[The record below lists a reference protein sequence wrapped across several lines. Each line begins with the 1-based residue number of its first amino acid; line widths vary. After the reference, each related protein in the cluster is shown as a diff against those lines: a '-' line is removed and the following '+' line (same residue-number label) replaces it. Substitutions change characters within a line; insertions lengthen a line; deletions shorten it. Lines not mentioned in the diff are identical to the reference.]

1 MDGKLDKSMALRVN
15 EAGFHSVDPSATI
28 DHLSL
33 LQEPGS
39 VLLDFIALD
48 KKNKDNKMK
57 VVKSR
62 HVNFFVYLFCQF
74 FQAAEILAQ
83 SIVTK
88 LTLDRL
94 ADLKAIGCDGENK
107 NTGWQAG
114 AIKHI
119 EDKVGKHL
127 INLRATQSSK
137 FSFNTSSK

>member
-57 VVKSR
+57 VMKSR
-62 HVNFFVYLFCQF
+62 HVNFFVYLFC
-74 FQAAEILAQ
+74 
-83 SIVTK
+83 
-88 LTLDRL
+88 
-94 ADLKAIGCDGENK
+94 
-107 NTGWQAG
+107 
-114 AIKHI
+114 
-119 EDKVGKHL
+119 
-127 INLRATQSSK
+127 
-137 FSFNTSSK
+137 